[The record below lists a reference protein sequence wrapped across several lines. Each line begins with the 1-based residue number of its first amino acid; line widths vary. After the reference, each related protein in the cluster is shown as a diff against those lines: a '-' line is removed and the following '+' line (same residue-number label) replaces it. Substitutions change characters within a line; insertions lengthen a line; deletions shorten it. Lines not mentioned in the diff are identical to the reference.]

1 MRSLVALALA
11 FALAAIAMLTTAST
25 AGAQAGSRGPR
36 AGRVGLVLDYDGKL
50 MLKVLEIS
58 IEQRASD
65 QAFATTA
72 RLRSYG
78 VLSLFRKVD
87 NRSTAEGKIAGGHAF
102 SHAFHSQN
110 VDGRSNRRVA
120 VVWTGNDVVTEAQ
133 PAYNGHLGD
142 PPASR
147 AQRLEAVDPLTALMR
162 VALTD
167 DEAELCRGVVHFFDG
182 KQRYDIDFLGRQ
194 TAGVSLREQRLGLT
208 RPIHCQMRFREVA
221 GFSRKPPGERNQG
234 LKHPVTIGF
243 AQVGRDGPW
252 VISYMD
258 AETPLGRARVELERV
273 RTVR

>member
-11 FALAAIAMLTTAST
+11 LSASALLTMAAAST
-25 AGAQAGSRGPR
+25 AGAEAPR
-36 AGRVGLVLDYDGKL
+36 PARVGLVLDYDGKL
-50 MLKVLEIS
+50 MLKVLEIT
-58 IEQRASD
+58 IEQRAGD
-65 QAFATTA
+65 QTFTTNA

-87 NRSTAEGKIAGGHAF
+87 NRSSAEGRIAGGHAF

-120 VVWTGNDVVTEAQ
+120 VTWTGADVVTEAT
-133 PAYNGHLGD
+133 PGYNGHLGE

-147 AQRLEAVDPLTALMR
+147 AQRLEAVDPLTALVRM
-162 VALTD
+162 ALTE
-167 DEAELCRGVVHFFDG
+167 DEAELCRGTVRFFDG
-182 KQRYDIDFLGRQ
+182 KQRYDVDFLGRQ
-194 TAGVSLREQRLGLT
+194 TGGVSLREQRLGLT
-208 RPIHCQMRFREVA
+208 RPIHCQVRFREVA
-221 GFSRKPPGERNQG
+221 GFSKKPPGERNQG
-234 LKHPVTIGF
+234 LKRPVTMGF

-273 RTVR
+273 RMVR